1 MKITRCG
8 RGEKVRDGVNKE
20 ESEWRMEEGKE
31 NVWIQ
36 KYVKS
41 KLQKP
46 DPGVS
51 TVKTFSVYSTVS
63 VSFVPYERE
72 RGRERK
78 RERERVTSTSCD
90 LWTLITKECGCNFP
104 LLPIRIQ
111 DGGPNSQWGG
121 PDWQR
126 ADQSEHGKQ
135 NLGQWERRVSPNWK
149 EPRSTSLS
157 LWWSPRCG
165 CCVVARGHCNT
176 VSCSRAAQCPSPE
189 NVAYRIRDILQCDGS
204 QLIWYGSLT
213 RRSIFLTYGDPDPI
227 PPKL

>member
-1 MKITRCG
+1 MKNG
-8 RGEKVRDGVNKE
+8 RGKRECLNTKVRKEQTAKTGSRGVDCKNVLSIFH
-20 ESEWRMEEGKE
+20 SECFLCSLW
-31 NVWIQ
+31 
-36 KYVKS
+36 
-41 KLQKP
+41 
-46 DPGVS
+46 
-51 TVKTFSVYSTVS
+51 
-63 VSFVPYERE
+63 ERE
-72 RGRERK
+72 RERK

-126 ADQSEHGKQ
+126 ADQSEQGKQ